1 MSEQIEMGARTIEA
15 FNKDC
20 AGCKNYK
27 SEIMISV
34 EQYTKW
40 LGDPTIKV
48 HLFLSQ
54 KQAMELVASLQKAIN
69 HNNSFT
75 TTPVG

>member
-1 MSEQIEMGARTIEA
+1 MPKQTEMGVGTIEA

-27 SEIMISV
+27 SEIMILA
-34 EQYTKW
+34 EQSSKW
-40 LGDPTIKV
+40 LGDPANRV
-48 HLFLSQ
+48 YLFLSQ
-54 KQAMELVASLQKAIN
+54 KQAVDLVNSLQKAIN

-75 TTPVG
+75 TTSVG